1 MTINKQRIVALS
13 AALLL
18 ILGTALSAAAQNP
31 PRARRDT
38 RENITTLML
47 LRMTQALDLTEEQ
60 TSRIYP
66 EITRIEKE
74 KLRINRDLAKK
85 MSDLRFLLRGEEKK
99 QAELQSTMDE
109 IRTLRIRVK
118 DKEAELE
125 AFIMQNLDIEQQA
138 RFLLFFQDFY
148 RQMRNKLNDLRR
160 RQQDRR
166 APAQRRL
173 PRRPPTPSD

>member
-1 MTINKQRIVALS
+1 MTISKKRIVALS
-13 AALLL
+13 AAFLL
-18 ILGTALSAAAQNP
+18 ISGTALSAAAQAQ
-31 PRARRDT
+31 RARRDT

-60 TSRIYP
+60 TARIYP

-74 KLRINRDLAKK
+74 KLNVNRRLVKK
-85 MSDLRFLLRGEEKK
+85 MSDLRFLLRGEERKT
-99 QAELQSTMDE
+99 AELQEAMDE
-109 IRTLRIRVK
+109 IRALRIQVK
-118 DKEAELE
+118 NLEAELE
-125 AFIMQNLDIEQQA
+125 TFIMNNLDIEQQA

-148 RQMRNKLNDLRR
+148 RQMRNKLNELRR

-173 PRRPPTPSD
+173 PLRPPAPPA

>member
-1 MTINKQRIVALS
+1 MTISKKRIVAPC
-13 AALLL
+13 AALFL

-60 TSRIYP
+60 TARIYP

-74 KLRINRDLAKK
+74 KLNVNRRLAKS
-85 MSDLRFLLRGEEKK
+85 MNDLRFLLRGEERKP
-99 QAELQSTMDE
+99 AELQSTMDE
-109 IRTLRIRVK
+109 IRALRIQVK
-118 DKEAELE
+118 NLEAELE
-125 AFIMQNLDIEQQA
+125 SFIMENLDVEQQA

-148 RQMRNKLNDLRR
+148 RQMRNKLNELRR

-166 APAQRRL
+166 PPAQRRL
-173 PRRPPTPSD
+173 PLRPPSPPA